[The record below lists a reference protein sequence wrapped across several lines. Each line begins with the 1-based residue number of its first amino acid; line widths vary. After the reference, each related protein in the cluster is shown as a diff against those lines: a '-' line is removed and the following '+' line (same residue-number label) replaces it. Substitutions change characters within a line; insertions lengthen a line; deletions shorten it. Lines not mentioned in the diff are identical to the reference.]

1 MHIMKAFDRRP
12 RLPRSTPELDSL
24 EVDWWDS
31 NAAHIERIWGLPDPL
46 CRGARQ
52 RYIED
57 IQAMFLHVRGARP
70 LRILEI
76 ACGSGW
82 PGRLLAS
89 SRLKVTGVD
98 FSEGQIQIAR
108 AKAAETGQT
117 HCDYAHM
124 DINQMSETFQSNQFD
139 GAFIHC
145 GIHHLSTAELI
156 SFTELLALSPKGFPT
171 ILVEPVYLDQGTLS
185 GRLLKKTIAKL
196 CALLPRFYLG
206 HASQDE
212 VVTQTTDR
220 LIKLAND
227 NGWFLSPKE
236 VPFDV
241 GEIGRLFSPHFEIR
255 EIVPVTY
262 FGLSAAQFLATI
274 NDQKA
279 AFKFGARVLPI
290 LTSIDRLL
298 ASTGILPKLSN
309 DYMFCRIVLIRK

>member
-1 MHIMKAFDRRP
+1 MRKLKAFDRRP

-31 NAAHIERIWGLPDPL
+31 NATHIERIWGLPDPL
-46 CRGARQ
+46 CRDARQ

-57 IQAMFLHVRGARP
+57 IQAMFLRLRRARP

-89 SRLKVTGVD
+89 SKLKVTGID

-108 AKAAETGQT
+108 AKAAEAGQT

-124 DINQMSETFQSNQFD
+124 DINQMSDTFQSNQFN

-156 SFTELLALSPKGFPT
+156 SFSEMLALSPKGFPT
-171 ILVEPVYLDQGTLS
+171 ILVEPVYLDQETLP
-185 GRLLKKTIAKL
+185 GRLLEKTLTKL

-212 VVTQTTDR
+212 TLTQTTDR
-220 LIKLAND
+220 LIKLADD

-241 GEIGRLFSPHFEIR
+241 DEIGRLFSSEFEIR
-255 EIVPVTY
+255 EIAPVTY
-262 FGLSAAQFLATI
+262 FGLPAAQLLATVS
-274 NDQKA
+274 DQKA
-279 AFKFGARVLPI
+279 AWKSGVRILRI
-290 LTSIDRLL
+290 LTFLDRLL
-298 ASTGILPKLSN
+298 ANIGILPKLSN
-309 DYMFCRIVLIRK
+309 NYMFCRIVLIRK